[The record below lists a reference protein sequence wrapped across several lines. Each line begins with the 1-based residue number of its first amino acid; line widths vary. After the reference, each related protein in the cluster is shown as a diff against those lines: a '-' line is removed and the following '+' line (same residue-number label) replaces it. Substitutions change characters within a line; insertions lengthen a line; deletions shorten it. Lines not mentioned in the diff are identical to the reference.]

1 MTTVIVPTFN
11 SEALVAG
18 TLQSIREQS
27 RQPENILVIDGGSRD
42 GTLKVVAP
50 FLRPCDR
57 IVSEPDHGPYDA
69 MNKGIRLAQSKI
81 VATLNSDD
89 RWLPGTLELVEKTFM
104 NWPEVGIVHGD
115 IHYVMDQSNTLRIR
129 PTIGFWRSLGLG
141 LPAVHPATFIRKDV
155 YLRHGLY
162 NFERFPIAA
171 DQEFVYRV
179 LACAVKDKYVP
190 EVLTVMMAGGLST
203 RVDGTAEIDTL
214 LDVLQPGKRWL
225 AKRIRRVL
233 NHDNRF
239 YNGMV
244 SSGFPRAIFSRLL
257 FSAQFKRAAGGWL
270 RRLKARNSS

>member
-11 SEALVAG
+11 SEASVAG

-57 IVSEPDHGPYDA
+57 IVSEPDDGPYDA

-257 FSAQFKRAAGGWL
+257 VRAQFKRVAGGWL

>member
-1 MTTVIVPTFN
+1 MTTVIVSTFN
-11 SEALVAG
+11 SEASVAG

-27 RQPENILVIDGGSRD
+27 QQPDQILVIDGGSRD

-50 FLRPCDR
+50 FLRRCDR

-69 MNKGIRLAQSKI
+69 MNKGIRLAQSKL

-89 RWLPGTLELVEKTFM
+89 RWLPRTLELVEKTFI
-104 NWPEVGIVHGD
+104 NSPEVGIVHGD
-115 IHYVMDQSNTLRIR
+115 VQYVSDGSNTLRIR
-129 PTIGFWRSLGLG
+129 PTTGFWRSLGLG
-141 LPAVHPATFIRKDV
+141 LPTVHPATFIRKDV
-155 YLRHGLY
+155 YLRHGFY
-162 NFERFPIAA
+162 NFKRFPITA

-179 LACAVKDKYVP
+179 LAQVVKDKYVG

-203 RVDGTAEIDTL
+203 RVDLTAEIDRL

-239 YNGMV
+239 YNGQV
-244 SSGFPRAIFSRLL
+244 SSGFARAIFSRLL
-257 FSAQFKRAAGGWL
+257 VPAQFKRAAGGWV
-270 RRLKARNSS
+270 RRHRARDCS